1 MLLREF
7 ICCFSICTKS
17 TLKERICAIITT
29 FKDYDS
35 NISQDNF
42 SKLIL
47 SIIALAPARLEL
59 KKGSFLSRMDR
70 FFHRTG
76 KITLSQLEVLLND
89 EFVFEM
95 NQLIAFE
102 VQDIINKTLAVYEQD
117 RQLKEAEQLP
127 PKAEE

>member
-70 FFHRTG
+70 FFQRTG
-76 KITLSQLEVLLND
+76 KITLSELEVLLND

-102 VQDIINKTLAVYEQD
+102 VQDIINKTLVVYEQD